1 MSWINFGELA
11 GQRRV
16 NIIILD
22 PIFKKL
28 GTYTQ
33 FLVLCTA
40 HLDLLSI
47 DLLGCVWLGWKQVG
61 WKIKKK
67 ENRVENVVFHYLVK
81 ERK

>member
-47 DLLGCVWLGWKQVG
+47 DLLGCVWLG
-61 WKIKKK
+61 
-67 ENRVENVVFHYLVK
+67 
-81 ERK
+81 